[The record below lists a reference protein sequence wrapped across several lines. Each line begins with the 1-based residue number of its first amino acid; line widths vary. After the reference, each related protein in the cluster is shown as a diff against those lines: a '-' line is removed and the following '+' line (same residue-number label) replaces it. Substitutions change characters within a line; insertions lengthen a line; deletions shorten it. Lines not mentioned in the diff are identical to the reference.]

1 MKRRLVIGLMLVL
14 LTAFLVA
21 QSSSPLVYVT
31 PTGTKYHLKDCRT
44 LKKSK
49 TVEAITLE
57 EAKGRGLE
65 ACKVCRPGE

>member
-1 MKRRLVIGLMLVL
+1 MKRRLAATCFLAICA
-14 LTAFLVA
+14 AFLIA
-21 QSSSPLVYVT
+21 QSSSRMVYVT

-49 TVEAITLE
+49 SAEAITVE

-65 ACKVCRPGE
+65 PCKICKPGE